1 MTDPNENWL
10 PRTTAFLAALDAVAW
25 HEFGTADPARP
36 VRDVPQAL
44 RRIACAGPGSTEADC
59 AALFG
64 HLQPLPGRPAPS
76 VAAVALP
83 FVVTLAADPRIVA
96 RAELASLLASLDLSP
111 LNGADLARARA
122 LRTDP
127 NPAVR
132 RATLPP
138 EASPAEL
145 LDRPRTEPDP
155 AVRLPAL
162 FALADAATATAP
174 DTRLAALLEPLPAP
188 LLGGDDPVL
197 WAAAVYVAAAL
208 DRDLAVRQL
217 DRLVEVFADPTLR
230 DRFAEV
236 WYRPHHALPVDR
248 EAAFR
253 WIHRRLEHDPAARLA
268 LPLRLL
274 AATDPLHDAPLRRE
288 ALDVLCREFLQRR
301 STASALLP
309 VAGALLDDPDGPVR
323 LRAAHL
329 LALLGPAAAPYA
341 DRLVAL
347 LDDTADDPELGG
359 TVGGFAR
366 WALVRTGDPRA
377 LPGLVEQLR
386 VQEEDGRR
394 SSFQPG
400 IPHVLVPL
408 RAQAPALLPAI
419 RAALRDGGPDGGATR
434 PFLTVLRCWGEDA
447 LPTLPELLPLLSD
460 PRTGSDALAVLKA
473 IGPAAAPALPALAT
487 CRAHHPLLV
496 SRAAA
501 RIGPDRDAELRSVVT
516 EIRAASPSSPG
527 PFAEL
532 ARFGRAA
539 APYADLVRPFCGSG
553 TEPWIRLTATITLGL
568 ITGEEAPAVRA
579 LEGFVLSATDS
590 PGFGTLT
597 RALGG
602 LVAIG
607 AITPAIRAAL
617 CSLQQSEQRLSPY
630 EDHRAVLQDEDLR
643 ALIDRALACP
653 DHHAAPLPAG

>member
-1 MTDPNENWL
+1 MTDLDENRL

-25 HEFGTADPARP
+25 EGLGTAHPGRP

-59 AALFG
+59 AALFE
-64 HLQPLPGRPAPS
+64 HLQPPPGRPAPP
-76 VAAVALP
+76 VAAAALP
-83 FVVTLAADPRIVA
+83 FVVALAADPRIGA
-96 RAELASLLASLDLSP
+96 RAELASLLASSDLST
-111 LNGADLARARA
+111 LNGTDLARARA

-127 NPAVR
+127 DPAVR

-138 EASPAEL
+138 GASPAEL
-145 LDRPRTEPDP
+145 LDRLRTEPDP
-155 AVRLPAL
+155 AVRLPTL

-174 DTRLAALLEPLPAP
+174 NARLAALLAP

-217 DRLVEVFADPTLR
+217 DRLVAVFADPALR

-236 WYRPHHALPVDR
+236 WYRPHHALPADR

-253 WIHRRLEHDPAARLA
+253 WIHRRLAHDPAARLA

-274 AATDPLHDAPLRRE
+274 AATDPFQDAPLRRE
-288 ALDVLCREFLQRR
+288 ALDVLWRELLQRR
-301 STASALLP
+301 STASTLLP
-309 VAGALLDDPDGPVR
+309 VAGTLLDDPDGPVR

-329 LALLGPAAAPYA
+329 LAALGPAAAPYT
-341 DRLVAL
+341 DRLAAL

-386 VQEEDGRR
+386 AQEEDGRR
-394 SSFQPG
+394 SSFRPS

-434 PFLTVLRCWGEDA
+434 PLLTVLRCWGEDA
-447 LPTLPELLPLLSD
+447 LPALPELLPLLAD

-501 RIGPDRDAELRSVVT
+501 RIGPDRDAELRSVVD
-516 EIRAASPSSPG
+516 EIRAAPPSSPG

-532 ARFGRAA
+532 TRFGRAA

-553 TEPWIRLTATITLGL
+553 TEPWTRLTATITLGL
-568 ITGEEAPAVRA
+568 ITGEDAPAVRA
-579 LEGFVLSATDS
+579 LEGFVLSAADS

-607 AITPAIRAAL
+607 AITPAIRSAL
-617 CSLQQSEQRLSPY
+617 CSLQRSEQRLSPH